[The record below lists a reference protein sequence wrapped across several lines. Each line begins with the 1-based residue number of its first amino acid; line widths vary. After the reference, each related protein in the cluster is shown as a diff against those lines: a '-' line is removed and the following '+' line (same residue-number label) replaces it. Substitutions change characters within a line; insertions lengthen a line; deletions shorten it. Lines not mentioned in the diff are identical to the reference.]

1 MTRKYYTM
9 IYILILG
16 LSALNAQRTG
26 SDKASPYISNTLD
39 QLFLKSNATHLLD
52 DQSVSILIESAAQQR
67 INVFELIDCVYR
79 WAYPKGI
86 RLQIEGSS
94 LRKLESR
101 YELGDNRVHALL
113 PVEKLE
119 RLETGSVRAT
129 GEKALDIYLSS
140 DHETFIEIGTALYD
154 KRFGFEHIEPLLFA
168 KPYGIAVK
176 KMVFT
181 SKLDKLALYE
191 PGKGAIYVK
200 GFPVPKKWVLNVITK
215 KK

>member
-9 IYILILG
+9 LYLLMLC
-16 LSALNAQRTG
+16 LSALTAQRTG
-26 SDKASPYISNTLD
+26 SDKASPQISRTLD
-39 QLFLKSNATHLLD
+39 TLSIKNDTTQLLD
-52 DQSVSILIESAAQQR
+52 DQSVGILIESAAQQR

-86 RLQIEGSS
+86 RLVIEGSS

-119 RLETGSVRAT
+119 RLETGSVRSP
-129 GEKALDIYLSS
+129 GEKAFDIYISS
-140 DHETFIEIGTALYD
+140 AHETFIEIGTALYD
-154 KRFGFEHIEPLLFA
+154 KRFGFELIEPLLFA

-215 KK
+215 KR